1 MPKPSVSEEELQ
13 LRRRARRRLV
23 GAIVLVL
30 LVIVVVP
37 WFLDHTEHKQP
48 VQDIDVRIPPIP
60 GQQTPPVPSVTPPAA
75 APAQQQPAA
84 QPPLTP
90 PAQVQPPS
98 PPETQVVISPPIVP
112 APPKPEPAPAAKPAA
127 QEGFVIQLGAYSKP
141 ATAKQLVRKLK
152 AQKFPAYTEPV
163 KTPQG
168 TRTRVRA
175 GPYSTIDTAEKA
187 RERLGSLKL
196 MPESVSDAKV
206 VPKGE

>member
-1 MPKPSVSEEELQ
+1 VPKPSVSEEELQ
-13 LRRRARRRLV
+13 LRKRARRRLV

-37 WFLDHTEHKQP
+37 MFLDHTEHKQP

-60 GQQTPPVPSVTPPAA
+60 GQQAPPTPATAPPA
-75 APAQQQPAA
+75 PQQQQPAA
-84 QPPLTP
+84 QPPSAP

-98 PPETQVVISPPIVP
+98 PPESEVVISPPIVP
-112 APPKPEPAPAAKPAA
+112 APPKPVPAPAAKPAA
-127 QEGFVIQLGAYSKP
+127 QEGFVIQLGAYGKP
-141 ATAKQLVRKLK
+141 ATAKQLLQRLK

-175 GPYSTIDTAEKA
+175 GPYPTMEAAEKA
-187 RERLGSLKL
+187 RERMRSLKF
-196 MPESVSDAKV
+196 MPVSDAKV
-206 VPKGE
+206 VPMGE